1 MNSSF
6 PCVVV
11 KRELPIE
18 FLDAQVIASEGVAHW
33 ASMQRKF
40 GVPIGVA
47 LGKLQAALAI
57 PVVFLKQ
64 AS

>member
-1 MNSSF
+1 MNASF

-18 FLDAQVIASEGVAHW
+18 FYDAQIIASQGVAHW

-40 GVPIGVA
+40 GVPVQVA
-47 LGKLQAALAI
+47 IAKLRAAKAI
-57 PVVFLKQ
+57 PVMFLHQ
-64 AS
+64 AH